1 MPSMTNYNFGDVVL
15 VPFPFTDQ
23 TDTKKRP
30 AIVVSSQEY
39 NDRLRDPILSDY
51 ERDKLRPH
59 PEMIARFAQAMSV
72 TTDELLGVKPLTGSG
87 DMPSLKLL
95 RRLKKIEGLPS
106 AKQKALLKTIDM
118 VLNAAEK

>member
-1 MPSMTNYNFGDVVL
+1 MTNYNFGDVVL